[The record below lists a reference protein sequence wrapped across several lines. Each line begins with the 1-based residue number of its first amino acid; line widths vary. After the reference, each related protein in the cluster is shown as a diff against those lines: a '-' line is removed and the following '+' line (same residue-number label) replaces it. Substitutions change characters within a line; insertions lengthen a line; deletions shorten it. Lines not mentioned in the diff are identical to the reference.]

1 MLEHLELENVG
12 PASRMALHLAPR
24 LNLITGDNGLGKTFL
39 LDVAWWALTRKWPRE
54 LNPHLMSGYAARP
67 TDMRAPARLRF
78 RIRGKTGGSRSYE
91 SQYSPR
97 DEGWPGRPGRP
108 LNPGLVVHAHANG
121 GFSVWDPARNYWK
134 KRGNI
139 DIQDRIPG
147 YVFSPEQV
155 WNGLTVSANGTS
167 REVCRGLLVDW
178 SSWIRE
184 KGENAERMAA
194 VLGQLTVQGQPVAMG
209 PNMRLSIDDGQDIPS
224 IRTEYADAVPIV
236 YASSALRRVAALAYM
251 LLWARSEHIRAA
263 HQLGDNPTQQMVLL
277 FDEIDTHLH
286 PRWQR
291 AIVPAVLKVVDG
303 LITEGTSVQLIAAT
317 HSPLVLASVEPCFDA
332 GSTDGAEAR
341 DRLFHLDMRDGQVC
355 LDEVKWAKQGDV
367 INWLVSDVFGLSQGR
382 SLEAERII
390 AEAQAFMLDDG
401 QAGPVEQD
409 RIHQELER
417 LLPGK
422 DPFWPRW
429 VVERERQDGLP

>member
-1 MLEHLELENVG
+1 
-12 PASRMALHLAPR
+12 
-24 LNLITGDNGLGKTFL
+24 
-39 LDVAWWALTRKWPRE
+39 
-54 LNPHLMSGYAARP
+54 MSGYAARP

-78 RIRGKTGGSRSYE
+78 RIRGKTGGTRSYE

-97 DEGWPGRPGRP
+97 DEGWPGQPGRP

-194 VLGQLTVQGQPVAMG
+194 VLGQLTVQGKPVAMG
-209 PNMRLSIDDGQDIPS
+209 PNVRLSIDDGQDIPS

-263 HQLGDNPTQQMVLL
+263 HQLGEKPTRQMVLL

-291 AIVPAVLKVVDG
+291 AIVP
-303 LITEGTSVQLIAAT
+303 
-317 HSPLVLASVEPCFDA
+317 P
-332 GSTDGAEAR
+332 
-341 DRLFHLDMRDGQVC
+341 
-355 LDEVKWAKQGDV
+355 
-367 INWLVSDVFGLSQGR
+367 
-382 SLEAERII
+382 
-390 AEAQAFMLDDG
+390 
-401 QAGPVEQD
+401 
-409 RIHQELER
+409 
-417 LLPGK
+417 
-422 DPFWPRW
+422 PF
-429 VVERERQDGLP
+429 